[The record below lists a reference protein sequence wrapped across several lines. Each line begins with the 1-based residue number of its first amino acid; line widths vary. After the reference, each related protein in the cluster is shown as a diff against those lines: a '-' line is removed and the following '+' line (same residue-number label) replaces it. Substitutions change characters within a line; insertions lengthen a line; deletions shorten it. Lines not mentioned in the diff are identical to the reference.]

1 MPTIPRYLLFLSAL
15 TILAGGFSLATARD
29 PISRI
34 ERLDARFV
42 RLSFSADDPP
52 PVAACSETRTISKFS
67 CLNKTCPVGSLCT
80 TNWQSVDDEWCEANC
95 LEGGSCCGYEV
106 IINAQ
111 CKCRTTDVQ
120 SSTDCGPCGHSYMPH
135 SQWIALP

>member
-15 TILAGGFSLATARD
+15 TILAGGFSFATARD

-52 PVAACSETRTISKFS
+52 PVAACSETNTTSKFS
-67 CLNKTCPVGSLCT
+67 CVNKTCPAGSLCT
-80 TNWQSVDDEWCEANC
+80 ANWYSRADPGCLANC
-95 LEGGSCCGYEV
+95 QPGGNCCGYV
-106 IINAQ
+106 VLLGRP
-111 CKCRTTDVQ
+111 CKCRTVDVQ
-120 SSTDCGPCGHSYMPH
+120 TSSECGPCGHAAMDDDE
-135 SQWIALP
+135 WIALP